1 MKEMKLIFIIAI
13 ALVIAYF
20 TIHFIFYI
28 IPIFIVLFLAHIIY
42 RNYFFKNK
50 LKTYNKK
57 TTLKF

>member
-1 MKEMKLIFIIAI
+1 MKEIKLIFILAI

-20 TIHFIFYI
+20 AIHFIFYL
-28 IPIFIVLFLAHIIY
+28 IPIFIVLFLAHTIY
-42 RNYFFKNK
+42 RNYFSKNK